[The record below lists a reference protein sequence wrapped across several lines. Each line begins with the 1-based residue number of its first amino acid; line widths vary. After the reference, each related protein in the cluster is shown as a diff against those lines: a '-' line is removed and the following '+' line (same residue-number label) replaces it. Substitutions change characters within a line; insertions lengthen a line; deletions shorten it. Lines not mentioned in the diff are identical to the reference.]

1 MSFTINRKIIID
13 LFFLLRHRVY
23 FSSYIS
29 TISTLAKFFNSS
41 LKLVDSKQRLFNS
54 SSGFDESLSSSSSSF
69 SNGMTPLRNLIFS
82 RFFDEIFLSFEECE
96 LPVQQQQIESEN
108 KTLCSPKL
116 SSGSTK
122 TKQTDVAKQARS
134 IVPTH
139 NGTQTGLE
147 VRCEETQ
154 TDRMPGPGFI
164 LAEHQDYLRRYSMDE
179 VNLFD
184 NRFYRLTKIDFS

>member
-1 MSFTINRKIIID
+1 M
-13 LFFLLRHRVY
+13 
-23 FSSYIS
+23 
-29 TISTLAKFFNSS
+29 
-41 LKLVDSKQRLFNS
+41 
-54 SSGFDESLSSSSSSF
+54 
-69 SNGMTPLRNLIFS
+69 
-82 RFFDEIFLSFEECE
+82 
-96 LPVQQQQIESEN
+96 QQQTDSEN

-116 SSGSTK
+116 SLSNNK
-122 TKQTDVAKQARS
+122 TKQQTDVAKQARS

-179 VNLFD
+179 VNYFEFLFILSHEI
-184 NRFYRLTKIDFS
+184 YFS